1 MLKLD
6 IPDFGKLAIE
16 HLVLD
21 FSGTL
26 SIDGILVEGV
36 VERLK
41 RIGSFLEIHILTADT
56 HGHAAEQLHDINA
69 TVEILTGDRHTAQK
83 RDYIRKLGAVRCI
96 AVGNGNNDTGMLEEA
111 VVGICIC
118 ADEGCA
124 IETLQASNVLVHSPL
139 DALDLIL
146 NSNRLKATLR
156 R

>member
-6 IPDFGKLAIE
+6 IPDFAKLALE

-26 SIDGILVEGV
+26 SVDGILVEGV
-36 VERLK
+36 AERLK

-56 HGHAAEQLHDINA
+56 HGRAAEQLQGMNA
-69 TVEILTGDRHTAQK
+69 VVEILTGVQHTAKK
-83 RDYIRKLGAVRCI
+83 RNYIRKLGADKCI
-96 AVGNGNNDTGMLEEA
+96 AVGNGHNDTGMLEEA
-111 VVGICIC
+111 AIGICVC
-118 ADEGCA
+118 TDEGCA
-124 IETLQASNVLVHSPL
+124 VEAMRSSNVLVHSPL